1 MEVSKVAFEITY
13 EAVEMMRN
21 LAKKI
26 PNSVDA
32 IHQSNVE
39 VIKCYESVRNTL
51 GPHTRKIEAIVC
63 DIEKLLKKNAEYFT
77 IASNALNQ
85 QADRAQRILDMK
97 YKFKND
103 LKVDVMPTVS
113 TSNGESNSSG
123 SPTIGA
129 RIRKKSNEMEYEH

>member
-1 MEVSKVAFEITY
+1 MMEVSKVAFEITY

-26 PNSVDA
+26 SNSVDA

-39 VIKCYESVRNTL
+39 VIKCYESVRNAL

-63 DIEKLLKKNAEYFT
+63 DIEKLLKKNAEYFA

-85 QADRAQRILDMK
+85 QADRAQRILDM
-97 YKFKND
+97 
-103 LKVDVMPTVS
+103 
-113 TSNGESNSSG
+113 
-123 SPTIGA
+123 
-129 RIRKKSNEMEYEH
+129 

>member
-26 PNSVDA
+26 SNSVDA

-39 VIKCYESVRNTL
+39 VIKCYESVRNAL

-63 DIEKLLKKNAEYFT
+63 DIETLLKKNAEYFT